1 MSSNTN
7 QKKWLW
13 PVVFGALAAVVL
25 LAVALNYAV
34 RAERNARYVGMLNVV
49 EGKLSKTIRGVG
61 ISLPPP
67 PRH

>member
-34 RAERNARYVGMLNVV
+34 RAERTNISAFTENSFC
-49 EGKLSKTIRGVG
+49 KLILITVFPV
-61 ISLPPP
+61 L
-67 PRH
+67 